1 MENHFHKSVKFHSW
15 LKMCQ
20 YEPIAHQSWIDS
32 LFKEL
37 NILLRNVWLKNAIKD
52 GDIRKQS
59 RQAEAKGWEPKTSI
73 IEKREKEDKDLTK
86 ITGVQKQ
93 VFYTAEKIGTYN
105 KECIT
110 RTRVL
115 QTFTK
120 TWGLGD
126 MKDSPVRCNSFNA

>member
-1 MENHFHKSVKFHSW
+1 MG
-15 LKMCQ
+15 Q
-20 YEPIAHQSWIDS
+20 YEPTAHQSWIDG

-37 NILLRNVWLKNAIKD
+37 NILLRKAWLENVIKD
-52 GDIRKQS
+52 SDTRKITRTRIPVS
-59 RQAEAKGWEPKTSI
+59 LR
-73 IEKREKEDKDLTK
+73 REKKKTKTLTK

-105 KECIT
+105 RECIT

-115 QTFTK
+115 KTFIK
-120 TWGLGD
+120 TWGVGD